1 MAVVEEI
8 AGVAAMATIAVAV
21 RKVGNKYRSHTGLRE
36 AFVFPKPDNL
46 PLGYNQHRF
55 RPF

>member
-8 AGVAAMATIAVAV
+8 AGVAAMATIVVAV

-36 AFVFPKPDNL
+36 AFVYPKPDIL